1 MRKILLSILGILL
14 IVISI
19 FAARQ
24 IINNKKRPKSRV
36 ERSVKTVFVD
46 TVQNKTVPIVIE
58 SNGNLLAKRRVELY
72 SEVQGVLK
80 SSSKLFKTGQR
91 FKRGQSLLRID
102 DSEYYSSVKAQKS
115 NFYNLLASTIPDL
128 NLDFPEIAPKWQDYL
143 NQVSVDKALP
153 NLPEMASDK
162 ENYFINGRGIVSN
175 YHTIKNLEN
184 RLSKYNIRAPFDGIL
199 TQALVNEGTLVRNGQ
214 KLGEFIDPSIYELE
228 VAISKTYGYLLKE
241 GGQVTLSNLEG
252 TQKWTGDV
260 VRINGRVN
268 PETQTV
274 SAFIEVKSEDLKE
287 GMYLNASLMAK
298 EEREAIEIPRKLMLD
313 NNEVFVVKDSLL
325 AVQKV
330 NPVYFSEK
338 KVVLKGLADGTVLLS
353 EPVPGAYPGMLVRI
367 AEIENATDNT
377 STETKKGSAP

>member
-80 SSSKLFKTGQR
+80 SSYKLFKTGQR

-153 NLPEMASDK
+153 SLPEMASDK
-162 ENYFINGRGIVSN
+162 ENYFINGRGIISN

-298 EEREAIEIPRKLMLD
+298 EESEAIEIPRKLMLD

-367 AEIENATDNT
+367 AEIENATDST